1 MSNTA
6 TSSSQQLTGFLG
18 KILQHSDVFLALGM
32 LIIIL
37 MMILPLPP
45 FLLDILLTLNLALSV
60 VILLV
65 TLYTK
70 EPLQYSTFPT
80 LLLVSTL
87 FRLGL
92 NVSSTR
98 LLLLTGEAGEVI
110 KSFGNFVVGG
120 NYVVGLLIFIILMI
134 INFMV
139 ITNGAGRV
147 SEVSARFT
155 LDALPGKQLSIDA
168 DLNSGNITEAQAKKR
183 RINVQKE
190 ADFYGTM
197 DGASKFVK
205 GDAIAGIIITVI
217 NIVFGLII
225 GVVQLG
231 MDPATAAATY
241 TTLTVGDG
249 LVSSLPA
256 LIISSATGIL
266 VTRVSEDDDASL
278 GDELG
283 SQLFSN
289 YKVLGILSGLL
300 LLIGFVPGM
309 PNAPFLFI
317 GILAGIGA
325 FSQFKRSKATALKD
339 QNQKNADAIA
349 QDKKDNPAKTST
361 EEVLEMLHIE
371 PMELELGYRLVPLIE
386 AESGGDLIE
395 RIANIRKQMAQEF
408 GIVLPSIRV
417 RDNLHLEADAYTLKL
432 RGIELGQGK
441 IMADMLLAMSGDPDL
456 ADEVQGIATVEP
468 AFGLP
473 ALWIDKDDKEEAE
486 MNGFTVIHPAAV
498 LATHLTELMKR
509 NQAQI
514 ITRQDVKQL
523 LDNLKKTSEAHES
536 LVDDLIPSQLSI
548 SELHVLLQML
558 LMESVSIRDLSAVL
572 ESIAYHCR
580 ISKSPDYL
588 IEQCRIALS
597 RHLCKQHLDEAS
609 SKLPV
614 LTISPDVEEH
624 MANHLVATSTNKD
637 GQQVFMLA
645 LSPQYTQ
652 GLLSSINQQI
662 EEVLTSQGVQPVL
675 LCNGKLRSHVRK
687 LIERMLPQV
696 AVLSYN
702 EVGPS
707 TQVQSYG
714 SIRMA

>member
-1 MSNTA
+1 MMANIA
-6 TSSSQQLTGFLG
+6 VMPTGLQGFFA
-18 KILQHSDVFLALGM
+18 KILQHNDVFLAVGM
-32 LIIIL
+32 ILIVL

-45 FLLDILLTLNLALSV
+45 FLLDILLTLNLSLSII
-60 VILLV
+60 ILLV

-92 NVSSTR
+92 NVSSSR
-98 LLLLTGEAGEVI
+98 LLLLTGEAGAVI
-110 KSFGNFVVGG
+110 ESFGNFVVGG

-168 DLNSGNITEAQAKKR
+168 DLNAGIITEAIAKKR
-183 RINVQKE
+183 RVNVQKE

-231 MDPATAAATY
+231 MDPATAAATF

-256 LIISSATGIL
+256 LLISSATGIL
-266 VTRVSEDDDASL
+266 VTRVSENDEASL

-283 SQLFSN
+283 EQLLSN

-300 LLIGFVPGM
+300 LLIGFIPGM

-317 GILAGIGA
+317 GTLAGVGA
-325 FSQFKRSKATALKD
+325 FFTFKNTKRKAKTDAE
-339 QNQKNADAIA
+339 QKTADALA

-361 EEVLEMLHIE
+361 EEVLELLHIE

-386 AESGGDLIE
+386 AETGGDLLD
-395 RIANIRKQMAQEF
+395 RIANIRKQMAQDF
-408 GIVLPSIRV
+408 GVVLPSIRV
-417 RDNLHLEADAYTLKL
+417 RDNLHIEADAYTLKL
-432 RGIELGQGK
+432 RGLELGQGK
-441 IMADMLLAMSGDPDL
+441 INADMLLAMSTDPDL
-456 ADEVQGIATVEP
+456 ADEVEGIPTIEP

-473 ALWIDKDDKEEAE
+473 ALWIDKDDREEAE
-486 MNGFTVIHPAAV
+486 LNGFTVIHPAAV

-509 NQAQI
+509 NQSQI
-514 ITRQDVKQL
+514 VTRQDVKQL
-523 LDNLKKTSEAHES
+523 LDNLKKTSEAHTS
-536 LVDDLIPSQLSI
+536 LVDDLVPSQLSI
-548 SELHVLLQML
+548 SELHYILQLL
-558 LMESVSIRDLSAVL
+558 LMENVSIRDLTSVL

-588 IEQCRIALS
+588 VEQCRVALS
-597 RHLCKQHLDEAS
+597 RHLCKQHVDES
-609 SKLPV
+609 SGKLPV
-614 LTISPDVEEH
+614 LTLSPEVEEN
-624 MANHLVATSTNKD
+624 MANHLVNTATNKD
-637 GQQVFMLA
+637 AQQTFMLA
-645 LSPQYTQ
+645 LNPQYTQ
-652 GLLSSINQQI
+652 NLLSTINQQI
-662 EEVLTSQGVQPVL
+662 EEVLTTQGVQPVL
-675 LCNGKLRSHVRK
+675 LCNGKLRGHVRK

-702 EVGPS
+702 EIGPL

-714 SIRMA
+714 SIRV

>member
-1 MSNTA
+1 MSNTLEGRA
-6 TSSSQQLTGFLG
+6 ASSTKNFIAQ
-18 KILQHSDVFLALGM
+18 ILKHNDVFLAVGM
-32 LIIIL
+32 ILIVL

-45 FLLDILLTLNLALSV
+45 FLLDVLLTLNLALSI

-110 KSFGNFVVGG
+110 ASFGNFVVGG

-168 DLNSGNITEAQAKKR
+168 DLNSGIITEAQAKKR
-183 RINVQKE
+183 RVNVQKE

-225 GVVQLG
+225 GIVQLG
-231 MDPATAAATY
+231 MEPAQAAATF

-256 LIISSATGIL
+256 LLISSATGIL

-278 GDELG
+278 GDELNN
-283 SQLFSN
+283 QLLSN
-289 YKVLGILSGLL
+289 YKVLAILSGLL
-300 LLIGFVPGM
+300 MLIGFIPGM
-309 PNAPFLFI
+309 PNAPFLFV
-317 GILAGIGA
+317 GLVAGVGA
-325 FSQFKRSKATALKD
+325 FFKFQASKATALRDKTQKD
-339 QNQKNADAIA
+339 NEALEQE
-349 QDKKDNPAKTST
+349 KKDNPAKTST
-361 EEVLEMLHIE
+361 EQVLEMLHIE

-386 AESGGDLIE
+386 AEAGGDLLE
-395 RIANIRKQMAQEF
+395 RIANIRKQMAQDF
-408 GIVLPSIRV
+408 GVVLPSIRV
-417 RDNLHLEADAYTLKL
+417 RDNLHIEADAYTLKL

-441 IMADMLLAMSGDPDL
+441 IMADMLLAMSTDPDL
-456 ADEVQGIATVEP
+456 ADEIHGIATIEP

-473 ALWIDKDDKEEAE
+473 ALWIEKDDREDAE
-486 MNGFTVIHPAAV
+486 INGFTVIHPAAV

-514 ITRQDVKQL
+514 VTRQDVKQL

-536 LVDDLIPSQLSI
+536 LVDDLVPSQLSI
-548 SELHVLLQML
+548 SELHVILQML
-558 LMESVSIRDLSAVL
+558 LMESVSIRDLTSIL
-572 ESIAYHCR
+572 ESVAYHCR
-580 ISKSPDYL
+580 ISKSPEYL
-588 IEQCRIALS
+588 VEQCRVALS

-609 SKLPV
+609 GKLPV
-614 LTISPDVEEH
+614 LTLAPDVEEN
-624 MANHLVATSTNKD
+624 MANHLVTTSTSKE
-637 GQQVFMLA
+637 GYQTQMLA
-645 LSPQYTQ
+645 LNPQYTQ
-652 GLLSSINQQI
+652 NLLSTINKQI
-662 EEVLTSQGVQPVL
+662 EEVLTTQGVQPVI
-675 LCNGKLRSHVRK
+675 LCNGKLRHHVRK

-702 EVGPS
+702 EIGS
-707 TQVQSYG
+707 TVQVQSYG
-714 SIRMA
+714 SIRI

>member
-1 MSNTA
+1 MSNTLESGTSNA
-6 TSSSQQLTGFLG
+6 TQNFIAQ
-18 KILQHSDVFLALGM
+18 ILKHNDVFLAVGM
-32 LIIIL
+32 ILIVL

-45 FLLDILLTLNLALSV
+45 FLLDVLLTLNLALSI

-110 KSFGNFVVGG
+110 ESFGNFVVGG

-168 DLNSGNITEAQAKKR
+168 DLNSGIITEAQAKKR

-225 GVVQLG
+225 GIVQLG
-231 MDPATAAATY
+231 MEPVQAAATF

-256 LIISSATGIL
+256 LLISSATGIL
-266 VTRVSEDDDASL
+266 VTRVSEDDEASL
-278 GDELG
+278 GDELN
-283 SQLFSN
+283 SQLLSN
-289 YKVLGILSGLL
+289 YKVLAILSGLL
-300 LLIGFVPGM
+300 MLIGFVPGM
-309 PNAPFLFI
+309 PNAPFLFV
-317 GILAGIGA
+317 GIVAGVGA
-325 FSQFKRSKATALKD
+325 FFKFQASKATALRDKT
-339 QNQKNADAIA
+339 QKENEAIE
-349 QDKKDNPAKTST
+349 QEKKDNPAKTST
-361 EEVLEMLHIE
+361 EQVLEMLHIE

-386 AESGGDLIE
+386 ADTGGDLLE
-395 RIANIRKQMAQEF
+395 RIANIRKQIAQEF
-408 GIVLPSIRV
+408 GVVLPSIRV
-417 RDNLHLEADAYTLKL
+417 RDNLHIEADAYTLKL

-441 IMADMLLAMSGDPDL
+441 IMADMLLAMSTDPDL
-456 ADEVQGIATVEP
+456 ADEIQGIATIEP

-473 ALWIDKDDKEEAE
+473 ALWIEKDDREEAE
-486 MNGFTVIHPAAV
+486 INGFTVIHPAAV

-514 ITRQDVKQL
+514 VTRQDVKQL

-536 LVDDLIPSQLSI
+536 LVDDLVPSQLSI
-548 SELHVLLQML
+548 SELHVILQML
-558 LMESVSIRDLSAVL
+558 LMESVSIRDLTAIL
-572 ESIAYHCR
+572 ESVAYHCR
-580 ISKSPDYL
+580 ISKSPEYL
-588 IEQCRIALS
+588 VEQCRVALS
-597 RHLCKQHLDEAS
+597 RHLCKQHLDETS
-609 SKLPV
+609 GKLPV
-614 LTISPDVEEH
+614 LTLAPDVEEN
-624 MANHLVATSTNKD
+624 MANHLVTTSSSKEGYQT
-637 GQQVFMLA
+637 QMLA
-645 LSPQYTQ
+645 LNPQYTQ
-652 GLLSSINQQI
+652 NLLSTINKQI
-662 EEVLTSQGVQPVL
+662 EDVLTTQGVQPVI
-675 LCNGKLRSHVRK
+675 LCNGKLRHHVRK

-702 EVGPS
+702 EIGS
-707 TQVQSYG
+707 TVQVQSYG
-714 SIRMA
+714 SIRV

>member
-1 MSNTA
+1 MSNTLESGTSNA
-6 TSSSQQLTGFLG
+6 TQNFIAQ
-18 KILQHSDVFLALGM
+18 ILKHNDVFLAVGM
-32 LIIIL
+32 ILIVL
-37 MMILPLPP
+37 MMILPLPS
-45 FLLDILLTLNLALSV
+45 FLLDVLLTLNLALSI

-110 KSFGNFVVGG
+110 ESFGNFVVGG

-168 DLNSGNITEAQAKKR
+168 DLNSGIITEAQAKKR

-225 GVVQLG
+225 GIVQLG
-231 MDPATAAATY
+231 MEPVQAAATF

-256 LIISSATGIL
+256 LLISSATGIL
-266 VTRVSEDDDASL
+266 VTRVSEDDEASL
-278 GDELG
+278 GDELN
-283 SQLFSN
+283 SQLLSN
-289 YKVLGILSGLL
+289 YKVLAILSGLL
-300 LLIGFVPGM
+300 MLIGFVPGM
-309 PNAPFLFI
+309 PNAPFLFV
-317 GILAGIGA
+317 GIVAGVGA
-325 FSQFKRSKATALKD
+325 FFKFQASKATALRDKT
-339 QNQKNADAIA
+339 QKENEAIE
-349 QDKKDNPAKTST
+349 QEKKDNPAKTST
-361 EEVLEMLHIE
+361 EQVLEMLHIE

-386 AESGGDLIE
+386 ADTGGDLLE
-395 RIANIRKQMAQEF
+395 RIANIRKQIAQEF
-408 GIVLPSIRV
+408 GVVLPSIRV
-417 RDNLHLEADAYTLKL
+417 RDNLHIEADAYTLKL

-441 IMADMLLAMSGDPDL
+441 IMADMLLAMSTDPDL
-456 ADEVQGIATVEP
+456 SDEIQGIATIEP

-473 ALWIDKDDKEEAE
+473 ALWIEKDDREDAE
-486 MNGFTVIHPAAV
+486 INGFTVIHPAAV

-514 ITRQDVKQL
+514 VTRQDVKQL
-523 LDNLKKTSEAHES
+523 LDNLKKTSDAHES
-536 LVDDLIPSQLSI
+536 LVDDLVPSQLSI
-548 SELHVLLQML
+548 SELHVILQML
-558 LMESVSIRDLSAVL
+558 LMESVSIRDLTSIL
-572 ESIAYHCR
+572 ESVAYHCR
-580 ISKSPDYL
+580 ISKSPEYL
-588 IEQCRIALS
+588 VEQCRVALS
-597 RHLCKQHLDEAS
+597 RHLCKQHLDETS
-609 SKLPV
+609 GKLPV
-614 LTISPDVEEH
+614 LTLAPDVEEN
-624 MANHLVATSTNKD
+624 MANHLVTTSSSKEGYQT
-637 GQQVFMLA
+637 QMLA
-645 LSPQYTQ
+645 LNPQYTQ
-652 GLLSSINQQI
+652 NLLSTINKQI
-662 EEVLTSQGVQPVL
+662 EDVLTTQGVQPVI
-675 LCNGKLRSHVRK
+675 LCNGKLRHHVRK

-702 EVGPS
+702 EIGS
-707 TQVQSYG
+707 TVQVQSYG
-714 SIRMA
+714 SIRV